1 MTQVVGTP
9 SGSTTLAA
17 LLLRPGLPDT
27 PPSPAASDHRE
38 QNTSDRITFSAEAR
52 QRADLAKQTVSTLE
66 DGGAW
71 WSAAAFGWLLH
82 QRLLD
87 LLAADVGQASGG
99 RPGPSIPLRGGRVDL
114 AA

>member
-27 PPSPAASDHRE
+27 PPGPAASNDRGH
-38 QNTSDRITFSAEAR
+38 NTSDRITFSAEAR
-52 QRADLAKQTVSTLE
+52 QRADLAEQTVTTLE
-66 DGGAW
+66 AGGAW
-71 WSAAAFGWLLH
+71 RSAAAFGWLLH

-87 LLAADVGQASGG
+87 LLAADVRQTSGG
-99 RPGPSIPLRGGRVDL
+99 RSGPSIPPRGGRVGL